1 MYLGLDASL
10 MEAPSRAL
18 SEQQIR
24 GLARTFDRVADPV
37 WVEDSRGLRLY
48 ANNAAGTNGTA
59 ESTSWAFEILDHADR
74 IVGRLRTVGR

>member
-1 MYLGLDASL
+1 MYLGLDTSL

-37 WVEDSRGLRLY
+37 WVEDAGGRRLY
-48 ANNAAGTNGTA
+48 ANNAAGTDGAA
-59 ESTSWAFEILDHADR
+59 ESTSLAFEILDHTDR
-74 IVGRLRTVGR
+74 IVGRLKTVGR